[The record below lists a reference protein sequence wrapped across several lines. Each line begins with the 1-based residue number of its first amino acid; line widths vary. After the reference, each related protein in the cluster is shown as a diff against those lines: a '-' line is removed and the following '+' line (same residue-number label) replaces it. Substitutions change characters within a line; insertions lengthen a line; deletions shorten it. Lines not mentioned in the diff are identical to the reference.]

1 MTDSHVR
8 LPFVSEEFCESF
20 RIFFK
25 NVLTEYDAL

>member
-8 LPFVSEEFCESF
+8 LPLVSEGVCVSF

-25 NVLTEYDAL
+25 NVLTEYDVL